1 MFLDVRPKLQTKPFG
16 EIWAWSFC
24 KVGVI
29 NVSLVGGTRLLT
41 CPFLDIQSNSF
52 KKSGILNH
60 VQVYRQRKIW
70 KRVVDDIFES
80 LELDKGE
87 WVESISKGE
96 TSIKEFLA
104 LVDES
109 IKESNR
115 CQFLKGLNNKTKL
128 TIYKTFGG
136 KVKFK
141 RYLNGVGAWDWV
153 MQELVYSLNYVLERM
168 DLMRSWVDI
177 EVEKVSVCVICAVR
191 TVKVWVTFCEIARFI
206 QSTVHYF

>member
-29 NVSLVGGTRLLT
+29 NVSLVGGTRSLT
-41 CPFLDIQSNSF
+41 CHFLDIQSNSRSF

-60 VQVYRQRKIW
+60 VQVYRQRKVW

-96 TSIKEFLA
+96 TSIK
-104 LVDES
+104 
-109 IKESNR
+109 
-115 CQFLKGLNNKTKL
+115 
-128 TIYKTFGG
+128 
-136 KVKFK
+136 
-141 RYLNGVGAWDWV
+141 
-153 MQELVYSLNYVLERM
+153 
-168 DLMRSWVDI
+168 
-177 EVEKVSVCVICAVR
+177 
-191 TVKVWVTFCEIARFI
+191 
-206 QSTVHYF
+206 